1 MLDPVDEGELSQAAA
16 FGEPPAEAGDCR
28 KIIDG
33 PMKGSVDG
41 QQVAPGATFGA
52 DVASRINQAIDLAK
66 ERAQPEKDRIIP
78 GSNAGHL
85 GERDIGDFLVVIS
98 CKPRLCA
105 LENAF
110 SWEEKAPVKRLSNG
124 ERYRSRPVIVCSG
137 AAFLWTALKDGLNR
151 SRA

>member
-1 MLDPVDEGELSQAAA
+1 M
-16 FGEPPAEAGDCR
+16 
-28 KIIDG
+28 
-33 PMKGSVDG
+33 
-41 QQVAPGATFGA
+41 
-52 DVASRINQAIDLAK
+52 ASRINQAIDLAK

-85 GERDIGDFLVVIS
+85 GERDIGDVLVVIS

-124 ERYRSRPVIVCSG
+124 ERSQPFRDRVQRCGFIV
-137 AAFLWTALKDGLNR
+137 DGIEGW
-151 SRA
+151 SQ